1 MTSLFINH
9 LRKLNCSSTQSV
21 SVAQEST
28 TIAQTST
35 STNDDDVEVTTQQ
48 TEVITD
54 KTTTVETTSPS
65 GQSWVTETKEKFFS
79 FVSKVFPT
87 SLKIDSSVIRAFN
100 KLEDK
105 AKEALNDQERYP
117 ELQWDASV
125 R

>member
-1 MTSLFINH
+1 M
-9 LRKLNCSSTQSV
+9 

-28 TIAQTST
+28 TIAQTLS
-35 STNDDDVEVTTQQ
+35 STNDDGVKVTAQQ

-54 KTTTVETTSPS
+54 KTTTVETTSSS
-65 GQSWVTETKEKFFS
+65 GQSWVTETKEKFVS
-79 FVSKVFPT
+79 FVSKIFPT
-87 SLKIDSSVIRAFN
+87 SLKIDSSVIRAFD

-105 AKEALNDQERYP
+105 AKEALNDQARYP